1 MSNEVIKDKELH
13 KWLIGELRKIS
24 NAIVR
29 DIMDLNEKKI
39 QKVVYDSYSP
49 SIYDR
54 SYEFLNAWSKDK
66 AKQNSPNSVQCTMY
80 YDGDKMSIG
89 WPSTDPELPGYG
101 KHASAIDNFDAR
113 EYLADI
119 IYQGLAGPAFGVGP
133 SHSGEWAEKRDAWKA
148 LEDALDDGQFDKIV
162 QRHLRKAGFNF
173 KKI

>member
-1 MSNEVIKDKELH
+1 MSETIKDRELH
-13 KWLIGELRKIS
+13 KWLIHELKS
-24 NAIVR
+24 VVNAIVR

-39 QKVVYDSYSP
+39 QKIVYDAYEP

-54 SYEFLNAWSKDK
+54 SYEFIDAWSKDK
-66 AKQNSPNSVQCTMY
+66 AKQISTNSVQCNMY
-80 YDGDKMSIG
+80 YDGDKMSVG
-89 WPSTDPELPGYG
+89 CPSTDPGLPGFG

-119 IYQGLAGPAFGVGP
+119 IYQGLAGPAFGYGP
-133 SHSGEWAEKRDAWKA
+133 DRSGAWARKRDAWKA

-162 QRHLRKAGFNF
+162 QRHLKKAGFNF